1 MHSQPS
7 KIICVGRNYVD
18 HAKELGNAIPDRAVL
33 FIKPPSS
40 LISLEDGISWNPAW
54 GNCHHECELSL
65 RIDRQLKA
73 ENDPQKALQAIGAV
87 TLG

>member
-40 LISLEDGISWNPAW
+40 LVSLEDGISWNPAW

-73 ENDPQKALQAIGAV
+73 ENDPQ
-87 TLG
+87 

>member
-40 LISLEDGISWNPAW
+40 LISLEDGI
-54 GNCHHECELSL
+54 
-65 RIDRQLKA
+65 
-73 ENDPQKALQAIGAV
+73 
-87 TLG
+87 